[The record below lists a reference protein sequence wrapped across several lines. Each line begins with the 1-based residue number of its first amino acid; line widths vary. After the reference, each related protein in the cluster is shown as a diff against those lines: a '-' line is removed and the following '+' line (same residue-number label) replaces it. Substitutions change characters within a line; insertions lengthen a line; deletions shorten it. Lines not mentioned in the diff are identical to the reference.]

1 MSLNQWNHHH
11 QESVQEEPSVQVAMQ
26 AAASLAKIR
35 HNVYLIRSQ
44 VNSIVPEI
52 EALEEMCRDFMENL
66 VDSRVVYRN
75 ALIAANMFRE
85 IRSKLKG
92 TLKSSSSSSY
102 NRGGGN
108 GGNGGNG
115 DDNGDEDGIVQNC
128 IKISI
133 AVQTDGEVVGLDDD
147 APAPTADDDVD
158 GMEFLPAT
166 PPPPPS
172 LTKSDSGTD
181 AMPLPEKRD
190 ASTCMHSGFGRGDD
204 ADEDNN
210 DINIAMANRNFMN
223 VNRLCPVCLDI
234 FTAGSDLLLLPCC
247 HWVCQTCSE
256 WIARKCPLCREISPT
271 AIRHYMSGDNIAYIA
286 VDLPTAPSAAAASSA
301 AAPISV
307 PDDTPEPSDMDDDD
321 DDDDGEDS
329 DDDDDNNAQR
339 TLPLSQR
346 PRQQYVQQYVNEHFP
361 TAMAT
366 AAAIRGTVRGSTR
379 APSTTQ
385 PQSEDRLYNIDDEV
399 DHLFRTMNRV
409 ANDLHNT
416 LNGGSIAG
424 DSSVAGDGVDFNDI
438 NDADF
443 TVRRPIR
450 VSTSR
455 RRTRATN
462 ASVISRGTNRT
473 HVTIRRNGRSR
484 N

>member
-1 MSLNQWNHHH
+1 MSLNQWNHR

-26 AAASLAKIR
+26 AAVSLAKIR
-35 HNVYLIRSQ
+35 HNIHLIRSQ
-44 VNSIVPEI
+44 VNSIVPEM
-52 EALEEMCRDFMENL
+52 EALEDMCRHYMENL
-66 VDSRVVYRN
+66 DDAKVVYNN
-75 ALIAANMFRE
+75 ALIAARMFRE
-85 IRSKLKG
+85 IRSNLKG
-92 TLKSSSSSSY
+92 TLKSSSSSSSSS
-102 NRGGGN
+102 RGGN
-108 GGNGGNG
+108 GGN
-115 DDNGDEDGIVQNC
+115 DDNGDDVGIVQNC

-133 AVQTDGEVVGLDDD
+133 AVQTDDDD
-147 APAPTADDDVD
+147 APAPDDDVD

-166 PPPPPS
+166 PPPPP

-181 AMPLPEKRD
+181 PMPETEKRD
-190 ASTCMHSGFGRGDD
+190 ASTCMHSGFGRGAD

-256 WIARKCPLCREISPT
+256 WIARKCPLCREVSPT

-321 DDDDGEDS
+321 DDDDDY
-329 DDDDDNNAQR
+329 DDESGDDGVDDNAQR

-366 AAAIRGTVRGSTR
+366 AAAIRGSTR
-379 APSTTQ
+379 APPPPPTTQ

-416 LNGGSIAG
+416 LNGGGSIAG

-473 HVTIRRNGRSR
+473 HVTIRNRRTR
-484 N
+484 

>member
-1 MSLNQWNHHH
+1 MSLNQWNHR

-35 HNVYLIRSQ
+35 HNIYLIRSQ

-52 EALEEMCRDFMENL
+52 ESLEDMCRDFMENL
-66 VDSRVVYRN
+66 VDSRVVYQN
-75 ALIAANMFRE
+75 ALVAARMFRE

-92 TLKSSSSSSY
+92 TLKSSSSSSSFS
-102 NRGGGN
+102 RGGN
-108 GGNGGNG
+108 GGNGGN
-115 DDNGDEDGIVQNC
+115 DDNGDDDGIVQNC

-133 AVQTDGEVVGLDDD
+133 AVQTDSEVITLDDD
-147 APAPTADDDVD
+147 APAPDDDVD

-166 PPPPPS
+166 PPPPP

-181 AMPLPEKRD
+181 PMPETEKRD
-190 ASTCMHSGFGRGDD
+190 ASTCMHSGFGRGAD

-321 DDDDGEDS
+321 DDDDY
-329 DDDDDNNAQR
+329 DDDESGDDDGGDDNAQR

-366 AAAIRGTVRGSTR
+366 AAAIRGSTR
-379 APSTTQ
+379 APPPPPTTQ
-385 PQSEDRLYNIDDEV
+385 PQSEDRLYNIDEEV
-399 DHLFRTMNRV
+399 DNLFRTMNRV

-416 LNGGSIAG
+416 LNGGGGGSIAG

-473 HVTIRRNGRSR
+473 HVTIRNRRTR
-484 N
+484 

>member
-1 MSLNQWNHHH
+1 MSLNQWNH
-11 QESVQEEPSVQVAMQ
+11 QEPTIQEEPSIQVAMQ
-26 AAASLAKIR
+26 ATANLAKIR
-35 HNVYLIRSQ
+35 HNIYLIRFQ
-44 VNSIVPEI
+44 LNSIVPEI
-52 EALEEMCRDFMENL
+52 EELEEMCRDAMENL
-66 VDSRVVYRN
+66 VDSKVVYQN
-75 ALIAANMFRE
+75 ALIAGRMFRE

-92 TLKSSSSSSY
+92 TLKSSSSSS
-102 NRGGGN
+102 NRGGN
-108 GGNGGNG
+108 GGN
-115 DDNGDEDGIVQNC
+115 DDNGDDGGIVQNC

-133 AVQTDGEVVGLDDD
+133 AVQTDDD
-147 APAPTADDDVD
+147 APPVPVDDDVD

-166 PPPPPS
+166 PPPPP

-181 AMPLPEKRD
+181 PMPVAEKRD
-190 ASTCMHSGFGRGDD
+190 ASTCMHSGFGRGSD

-210 DINIAMANRNFMN
+210 DINIAMANHNFMN

-321 DDDDGEDS
+321 DDDDDEFDESDGG

-346 PRQQYVQQYVNEHFP
+346 PRQQYVQQYVNEHYP

-366 AAAIRGTVRGSTR
+366 AEAIRGSIRGSTR
-379 APSTTQ
+379 APPPTTQ

-416 LNGGSIAG
+416 LNGGGGGSIAG

-473 HVTIRRNGRSR
+473 HVTIRNRRAR
-484 N
+484 

>member
-1 MSLNQWNHHH
+1 MSLNQWNHH
-11 QESVQEEPSVQVAMQ
+11 QEPSIQEEPSIQVAMQ
-26 AAASLAKIR
+26 ATANLAKIR
-35 HNVYLIRSQ
+35 HNIYLIRFQ
-44 VNSIVPEI
+44 LNSIVPEI
-52 EALEEMCRDFMENL
+52 EELEEMCRGTMENL
-66 VDSRVVYRN
+66 VDSRVVYQN
-75 ALIAANMFRE
+75 ALTAAKMFRE

-92 TLKSSSSSSY
+92 TLKSSSSSSS
-102 NRGGGN
+102 NRGGN
-108 GGNGGNG
+108 GGN
-115 DDNGDEDGIVQNC
+115 DDNGDDVGIVQNC

-133 AVQTDGEVVGLDDD
+133 AVQTDD
-147 APAPTADDDVD
+147 APPVVDDDVD

-166 PPPPPS
+166 PPPPP

-181 AMPLPEKRD
+181 PMPVSEKRD
-190 ASTCMHSGFGRGDD
+190 ASTCMHSGFGRGSD

-210 DINIAMANRNFMN
+210 DINIAMANHNFMN

-256 WIARKCPLCREISPT
+256 WIARKCPLCREVSPT

-321 DDDDGEDS
+321 DDDDDDEFDESG

-346 PRQQYVQQYVNEHFP
+346 PRQQYVQQYVNEHYP

-366 AAAIRGTVRGSTR
+366 AEAIRGSVRGSTR
-379 APSTTQ
+379 APPPTTQ

-399 DHLFRTMNRV
+399 DNLFRTMNRV

-416 LNGGSIAG
+416 LNGGGGSIAG

-473 HVTIRRNGRSR
+473 HVTIRNRRAR
-484 N
+484 

>member
-1 MSLNQWNHHH
+1 MSLNQWNHH
-11 QESVQEEPSVQVAMQ
+11 QEPSIQEEPSIQVAMQ
-26 AAASLAKIR
+26 ATANLAKIR
-35 HNVYLIRSQ
+35 HNIYLIRFQ
-44 VNSIVPEI
+44 LNSIVPEI
-52 EALEEMCRDFMENL
+52 EELEEMCRGTMENL
-66 VDSRVVYRN
+66 VDSRVVYQN
-75 ALIAANMFRE
+75 ALTAAKMFRE

-92 TLKSSSSSSY
+92 TLKSSSSSSS
-102 NRGGGN
+102 NRGGN
-108 GGNGGNG
+108 GGN
-115 DDNGDEDGIVQNC
+115 DDNGDDVGLVQNC

-133 AVQTDGEVVGLDDD
+133 AVQTDDD
-147 APAPTADDDVD
+147 APPVVDDDVD

-166 PPPPPS
+166 PPPPP

-181 AMPLPEKRD
+181 PMPAAEKRD
-190 ASTCMHSGFGRGDD
+190 ASTCMHSGFGRGSD

-210 DINIAMANRNFMN
+210 DINIAMANHNFMN

-256 WIARKCPLCREISPT
+256 WIARKCPLCREVSPT

-321 DDDDGEDS
+321 DDDDEFDESG

-346 PRQQYVQQYVNEHFP
+346 PRQQYVQQYVNEHYP

-366 AAAIRGTVRGSTR
+366 AEAIRGSVRGSTR
-379 APSTTQ
+379 APPPTTQ

-399 DHLFRTMNRV
+399 DNLFRTMNRV

-416 LNGGSIAG
+416 LNGGGGGSIAG

-473 HVTIRRNGRSR
+473 HVTIRNRRAR
-484 N
+484 